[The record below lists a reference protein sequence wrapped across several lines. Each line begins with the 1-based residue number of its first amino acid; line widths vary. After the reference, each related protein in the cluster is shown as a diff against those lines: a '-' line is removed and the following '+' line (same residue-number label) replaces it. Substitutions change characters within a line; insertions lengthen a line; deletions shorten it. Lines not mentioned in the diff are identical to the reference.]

1 MPVKSMFLKIPMTH
15 RQMPVFFVA
24 QSWRAMHIE
33 TVDGLKDEIETL
45 KADSEK
51 RKDTQ
56 QKLSELEA
64 YKPILKEGGIGD
76 SIAKLIIAA
85 SDDIVDGTEI
95 EDGNVKDR
103 MQLQRPSRNT
113 LPSASERRAQRE
125 QTPRHRPPTPEG
137 K

>member
-1 MPVKSMFLKIPMTH
+1 
-15 RQMPVFFVA
+15 
-24 QSWRAMHIE
+24 MHIE
-33 TVDGLKDEIETL
+33 TVDGLKDEIATL

-64 YKPILKEGGIGD
+64 YKPILKEAGIGD

-85 SDDIVDGTEI
+85 SDDIVDGIEI

-103 MQLQRPSRNT
+103 MQLQRPSRNA

-125 QTPRHRPPTPEG
+125 QPPRHRPPTPEG